1 MLGAGPETGTSV
13 LGGLVHTGLTEDVST
28 TAGLARAKALPWR
41 APVESAPKVLPNGS
55 FEATFQDVLDSVH
68 GLCRD
73 ELSALVTNQRRGRL
87 AARAGS
93 PRPGGKYQGQ
103 AEEKAD
109 DAQRQPE
116 ELPGHEGAGYEPGT
130 LADPDQPH
138 QPQDG
143 PQADPDHRP
152 LPGEGDGLPKRCQKD
167 RCDGSAGL
175 LLLAPRRGVVLAAGS
190 CGASIQPVTGPTC
203 RSWAEE
209 SRHA

>member
-1 MLGAGPETGTSV
+1 MLGAGPEIGTSV

-28 TAGLARAKALPWR
+28 TACLARAKALPWR
-41 APVESAPKVLPNGS
+41 APVKSAPKVLPNGY

-93 PRPGGKYQGQ
+93 PPPGGKYQGQ

-116 ELPGHEGAGYEPGT
+116 ELPGHEGAGDEPGT

-143 PQADPDHRP
+143 PRP
-152 LPGEGDGLPKRCQKD
+152 TRITAPSRVRATGFPRGAKRTGAMVQ
-167 RCDGSAGL
+167 RA
-175 LLLAPRRGVVLAAGS
+175 S
-190 CGASIQPVTGPTC
+190 CS
-203 RSWAEE
+203 
-209 SRHA
+209 